1 MSDIPFQLSL
11 TQKKHVSLLY
21 HFASLSYLQGLQD
34 RLRSLMQFIDP
45 TLDKAKLQGRDA
57 LLTNSRW
64 GTRDTSENWANNGW
78 PFLADFELSV
88 AKQIAQRAFE
98 VYSFTAA
105 DNCARALAEFS
116 LAWMTPEEEGD
127 FQSLFNDVYLYADKI
142 DRTLTKFNVAGGWN
156 DFGLTLCLA
165 EHPEA
170 LRDATALRL
179 RSDIISSSGAT
190 PPRTGV
196 YLPLDDPHGTP
207 QFCWTGN
214 PSGGLKKCSTFND
227 LGLDALA
234 SVGRQA
240 LWLDDHRMNQ
250 FVQSHLQ
257 DPRLMV
263 DPYFKESVSKP
274 KLAPSLVARQAF
286 TSRPCDWIYVE
297 QLHGQP
303 VDFSEDVPLD
313 QAGTAA
319 RLESGAIC
327 SRSGYYFT
335 PSKINSR
342 RYFSKG
348 ETMPDLNSE
357 YGATIW
363 QWDSDQD

>member
-1 MSDIPFQLSL
+1 MPNPSFEIGL

-45 TLDKAKLQGRDA
+45 TLDNAKLQGRDA

-64 GTRDTSENWANNGW
+64 GTRDTSENWANNGG

-98 VYSFTAA
+98 VYSFTDAY
-105 DNCARALAEFS
+105 NCGRGLSEYS
-116 LAWMTPEEEGD
+116 LNWMTPEEED
-127 FQSLFNDVYLYADKI
+127 EFQSRFDDLYLYAHNI
-142 DRTLTKFNVAGGWN
+142 DRTLKKFNVAGGWN

-170 LRDATALRL
+170 LSDATALRL
-179 RSDIISSSGAT
+179 RGDITAHSGTT

-214 PSGGLKKCSTFND
+214 PPGKLKKCSTFND
-227 LGLDALA
+227 LGLEVLA

-240 LWLDDHRMNQ
+240 LWLDEYRMNQ

-257 DPRLMV
+257 DPRLV
-263 DPYFKESVSKP
+263 ADPYFKESIKKP
-274 KLAPSLVARQAF
+274 KLAASLVAGQAF

-303 VDFSEDVPLD
+303 IDFSED
-313 QAGTAA
+313 
-319 RLESGAIC
+319 S
-327 SRSGYYFT
+327 SS
-335 PSKINSR
+335 
-342 RYFSKG
+342 
-348 ETMPDLNSE
+348 
-357 YGATIW
+357 
-363 QWDSDQD
+363 

>member
-1 MSDIPFQLSL
+1 LSRYPNELSL
-11 TQKKHVSLLY
+11 TQKKHISLLY
-21 HFASLSYLQGLQD
+21 HFASIEYLKGLQI
-34 RLRSLMQFIDP
+34 RLQELMRFVDP
-45 TLDKAKLQGRDA
+45 TLSKAKLQGRDA
-57 LLTNSRW
+57 LLTDSRW
-64 GTRDTSENWANNGW
+64 GTRSTSENWANNGW

-88 AKQIAQRAFE
+88 SKQIAQRAFE
-98 VYSFTAA
+98 VYSFTDAY
-105 DNCARALAEFS
+105 NCGRGLSEYS
-116 LAWMTPEEEGD
+116 LNWMTPEEED
-127 FQSLFNDVYLYADKI
+127 EFQSRFDDLYLYAHNI
-142 DRTLTKFNVAGGWN
+142 DNTLTKFNVAGGWD
-156 DFGLTLCLA
+156 DFSLTLCLA
-165 EHPEA
+165 EQPEA

-179 RSDIISSSGAT
+179 RTDIIARSGTT

-214 PSGGLKKCSTFND
+214 PSGELKQCSTFNN

-240 LWLDDHRMNQ
+240 LWLDDQHMYQ
-250 FVQSHLQ
+250 FVQSHLH
-257 DPRLMV
+257 DPRLTA
-263 DPYFKESVSKP
+263 DPDFKDFAAKP
-274 KLAPSLVARQAF
+274 KLAASLVAEHAF
-286 TSRPCDWIYVE
+286 KTRVCEWIYVE

-303 VDFSEDVPLD
+303 IDFSGDALLD
-313 QAGTAA
+313 QAVTAA

-335 PSKINSR
+335 PSQINSR

-348 ETMPDLNSE
+348 ESMPDLNSE

-363 QWDSDQD
+363 QWDTDQD

>member
-1 MSDIPFQLSL
+1 MPNPSFEIGL

-98 VYSFTAA
+98 VYSFTDAY
-105 DNCARALAEFS
+105 NCGRGLSEYS
-116 LAWMTPEEEGD
+116 LNWMTPEEED
-127 FQSLFNDVYLYADKI
+127 EFQSRFDDLYLYAHNI
-142 DRTLTKFNVAGGWN
+142 DRTLKKFNVAGGWN

-170 LRDATALRL
+170 LSDATALRL
-179 RSDIISSSGAT
+179 RGDITAHSGTT

-214 PSGGLKKCSTFND
+214 PPGKLKKCSTFND
-227 LGLDALA
+227 LGLEVLA

-240 LWLDDHRMNQ
+240 LWLDEYRMNQ

-257 DPRLMV
+257 DPRLV
-263 DPYFKESVSKP
+263 ADPYFKESIKKP
-274 KLAPSLVARQAF
+274 KLAASLVAGQAF

-303 VDFSEDVPLD
+303 IDFSED
-313 QAGTAA
+313 
-319 RLESGAIC
+319 S
-327 SRSGYYFT
+327 SS
-335 PSKINSR
+335 
-342 RYFSKG
+342 
-348 ETMPDLNSE
+348 
-357 YGATIW
+357 
-363 QWDSDQD
+363 